1 MSHRKK
7 IRQANEEYRRAAIEA
22 EAAMT
27 PYLDQM
33 ESDDGMIGL
42 VMVSGVA
49 ACIQSGTAT
58 PADLAVAISKAAEM
72 SGIPV
77 HVVKAQAKFYG
88 AMFHAF
94 QLTQSH

>member
-1 MSHRKK
+1 MTHNQK
-7 IRQANEEYRRAAIEA
+7 ILQAEEKFRRAAIEA

-33 ESDDGMIGL
+33 ESDDGLLGL
-42 VMVSGVA
+42 AIISGIA

-58 PADLAVAISKAAEM
+58 PADLANAVKKASDI

-77 HVVKAQAKFYG
+77 SALEAQARLNI
-88 AMFHAF
+88 AMFAGF
-94 QLTQSH
+94 MFTQFH